1 MDGIKEMCQKKLLA
15 DNEKI
20 IYLIISGCGGVM
32 FMKHFYS
39 MIGKT
44 DTRLID
50 RLIDNGI
57 IKVKQI
63 GRNKVIIAKHTAY
76 RHFGL
81 STKSPRLTSK
91 HLLHSALLCEML
103 IHTYFDNTE
112 KMVKILQQG
121 NFCYY
126 AVENSLNFLNRVYCF
141 MNGKSADTS
150 TLKLYLDELKEKTE
164 FLKSSTKGRK
174 DTLKKTACQTT
185 DLLILRN
192 NNIYVHYADY
202 TENTLQIHLAIFQY
216 QNNTEKLI
224 RNIKKSLEA
233 VSSMMYGIP
242 TRVIIDVYSL
252 NEKSEFLQKKVFN
265 SFPDENIRFHWY
277 NVKNRLFS
285 GIDVEKWL

>member
-1 MDGIKEMCQKKLLA
+1 MDGIKEMCQKRLLA

-20 IYLIISGCGGVM
+20 IYIIIWGCGGVM
-32 FMKHFYS
+32 FLKHFYS
-39 MIGKT
+39 MLGKT
-44 DTRLID
+44 DTKLIE

-63 GRNKVIIAKHTAY
+63 GRNKVIIARHIAY
-76 RHFGL
+76 CYFEL

-150 TLKLYLDELKEKTE
+150 TLKLYLDELAEKTE

-174 DTLKKTACQTT
+174 DTLKKNACQTT
-185 DLLILRN
+185 DLLIMRN
-192 NNIYVHYADY
+192 NNIYIKYADY
-202 TENTLQIHLAIFQY
+202 TDSMLQVHLAIFQY
-216 QNNTEKLI
+216 QNNADKLI

-233 VSSMMYGIP
+233 VSSM
-242 TRVIIDVYSL
+242 
-252 NEKSEFLQKKVFN
+252 
-265 SFPDENIRFHWY
+265 
-277 NVKNRLFS
+277 
-285 GIDVEKWL
+285 